1 MDLRLTGKVAIV
13 TGGSKGIG
21 RAIAERLAREGCRTV
36 VAARGAEALEET
48 VAAITAV
55 GGEAVALSAD
65 FSKAA
70 PIQHVV
76 DETVRRFGTVHILIN
91 NAGGGNEPFRFDDI
105 TDEHWLATLELDLM
119 SAVRASRAVLPHMT
133 AQKWGR
139 IINISSAAGVQPEA
153 SYAHYSAAK
162 AALNNFTK
170 TLSRHA
176 GRDGVMV
183 NAVSPGL
190 IRTPKF
196 DEQVRI
202 GGAERGLSPEEA
214 VVAFT
219 RKLRPGNVRGTPGEA
234 SEVADLVAFLASEL
248 SGYITGSNHRI
259 DGGATFAV

>member
-1 MDLRLTGKVAIV
+1 MDLKLAGKVAIV

-21 RAIAERLAREGCRTV
+21 RAIAERLAAEGARVV
-36 VAARGAEALEET
+36 VAARGQEALDET
-48 VAAITAV
+48 VAAIAAA
-55 GGEAVALSAD
+55 GSEAVAISAD

-70 PIQHVV
+70 PIQAVV
-76 DETVRRFGTVHILIN
+76 AETVRRFGTVHILVN
-91 NAGGGNEPFRFDDI
+91 NAGGGNEPFRWDDI
-105 TDEHWLATLELDLM
+105 TDDHWMATLELDLM
-119 SAVRASRAVLPHMT
+119 SAVRASRAALPHMQ

-162 AALNNFTK
+162 AAINNLTK

-183 NAVSPGL
+183 NTVSPGL

-196 DEQVRI
+196 EEQVAA
-202 GGAERGLSPEEA
+202 GAAERGLSVEEA
-214 VVAFT
+214 LTAFT

-234 SEVADLVAFLASEL
+234 REVADLVAFLASEL
-248 SGYITGSNHRI
+248 SGYITGCNYRI

>member
-1 MDLRLTGKVAIV
+1 MDLKLAGKVAIV

-21 RAIAERLAREGCRTV
+21 RAIAERLAAEGVKVV
-36 VAARGAEALEET
+36 VAARGAEALDET
-48 VAAITAV
+48 VAAIAAT
-55 GGEAVALSAD
+55 GGEAFAISAD
-65 FSKAA
+65 FSKAE
-70 PIQHVV
+70 PIQQVV
-76 DETVRRFGTVHILIN
+76 DETVRRFGTVHILVN
-91 NAGGGNEPFRFDDI
+91 NAGGGNEPFRWDDI
-105 TDEHWLATLELDLM
+105 TDVHWMATLELDLM
-119 SAVRASRAVLPHMT
+119 SAVRTSRAVLPHMQ

-183 NAVSPGL
+183 NTVSPGL

-196 DEQVRI
+196 DEQVVT
-202 GGAERGLSPEEA
+202 GGAERGLSPDEA
-214 VVAFT
+214 VRAFT
-219 RKLRPGNVRGTPGEA
+219 RKLRPGNVRGTPGEP

-248 SGYITGSNHRI
+248 SGYITGTNYRI

>member
-1 MDLRLTGKVAIV
+1 MDLKLAGKVAIV

-21 RAIAERLAREGCRTV
+21 RAIAERLAQEKAKV
-36 VAARGAEALEET
+36 VIAARGAEAIAET
-48 VAAITAV
+48 VAAIAAA
-55 GGEAVALSAD
+55 GGEAVAIPTD
-65 FSKAA
+65 CSKAA
-70 PIQHVV
+70 PIEAMVA
-76 DETVRRFGTVHILIN
+76 ETVARFGTVHILVN

-105 TDEHWLATLELDLM
+105 TDDHWMATLELDLM
-119 SAVRASRAVLPHMT
+119 SAVRASRAVLSHMK
-133 AQKWGR
+133 AQGWGR
-139 IINISSAAGVQPEA
+139 IINISSAAGIQPEA

-183 NAVSPGL
+183 NTVSPGL

-196 DEQVRI
+196 DEQVAA
-202 GGAERGLSPEEA
+202 GAAERGLSLDEA

-219 RKLRPGNVRGTPGEA
+219 RKLRPGNVRGRPGEA
-234 SEVADLVAFLASEL
+234 RDVADLVAFLASDL
-248 SGYITGSNHRI
+248 SGYITGANYRV